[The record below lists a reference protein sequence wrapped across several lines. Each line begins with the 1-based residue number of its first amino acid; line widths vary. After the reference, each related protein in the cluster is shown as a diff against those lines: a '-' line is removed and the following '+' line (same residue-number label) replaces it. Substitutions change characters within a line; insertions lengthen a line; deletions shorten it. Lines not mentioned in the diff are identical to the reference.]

1 MTVGDIIKEYRIN
14 HGLSQRQF
22 AIKCNLSN
30 GYISMLEKGV
40 NPKTQQPI
48 MPSITLLKTI
58 ADAMNI
64 SLNELLTKA
73 DDMPVNLSA
82 DLDAFTKNTPASIKE
97 AERVTEFIELFS
109 KLTPEQQ
116 SLIIAQIKGIL
127 SAQ

>member
-64 SLNELLTKA
+64 SLNELLTQA

-116 SLIIAQIKGIL
+116 GLIIAQIKGIL
-127 SAQ
+127 STQ